1 MKNILLVLIIL
12 SGNCL
17 NAQIWT
23 DSLRK
28 AQTLHKEQKYSQ
40 ALDLYKRAKDNSAN
54 DKYLE
59 SELAQSAY
67 RLGDYESSCSSL
79 ELAIINETSP
89 NELSRLYYNLGNV
102 FFKKGNYKEAI
113 DNYKLSLRKNPENQ
127 DAKYNLSQVLR
138 KKKNKLQNG
147 KDSFNGKENR
157 REGLSENK
165 KQLNEKIDNIKEEL
179 KKLSNKQKELA
190 NQKEKNLDEQKQIKK
205 DFNELKEEI
214 NKLKKINEE
223 LQNPM
228 TLEDTKKEQESIDAE
243 IKKAQEQI
251 EKNEP
256 RKSTESQNKAANKLD
271 ELVEKLNEIQNRST
285 LEKELPQNE
294 DRESD
299 SDLNKKG
306 KEFSLEKQAAD
317 RKLDELLKNAQET
330 KRRLSNNS
338 SQRKSKNEKDW

>member
-17 NAQIWT
+17 NAQVWT
-23 DSLRK
+23 DSIRK

-138 KKKNKLQNG
+138 KKKNQ
-147 KDSFNGKENR
+147 
-157 REGLSENK
+157 
-165 KQLNEKIDNIKEEL
+165 
-179 KKLSNKQKELA
+179 
-190 NQKEKNLDEQKQIKK
+190 
-205 DFNELKEEI
+205 
-214 NKLKKINEE
+214 
-223 LQNPM
+223 
-228 TLEDTKKEQESIDAE
+228 
-243 IKKAQEQI
+243 
-251 EKNEP
+251 
-256 RKSTESQNKAANKLD
+256 
-271 ELVEKLNEIQNRST
+271 
-285 LEKELPQNE
+285 EKESKNQEKKLPQNE
-294 DRESD
+294 DIESD
-299 SDLNKKG
+299 SDPIKKR

-317 RKLDELLKNAQET
+317 RKLDELLKNAQQT
-330 KRRLSNNS
+330 KRRLSNKS
-338 SQRKSKNEKDW
+338 AQRKNKNEKDW